1 MVISDWSSDV
11 CSSDLYGIDGETTDF
26 EISGNYVRTDRTETE
41 RSFEYDDPTAISGS
55 VGNGGNLLTD
65 NSNINDIDPENY
77 SIAGKLTHAW
87 SLGPTTPNTRY
98 ARFKATQAETAL
110 EIDFEED
117 APALDGTLTRRDI
130 PAEAISFGRVP
141 EFPGSAEL

>member
-65 NSNINDIDPENY
+65 HSNINDIDQENY
-77 SIAGKLTHAW
+77 SIAGRSEERRVGTECGHT
-87 SLGPTTPNTRY
+87 SRSRGTPN
-98 ARFKATQAETAL
+98 K
-110 EIDFEED
+110 
-117 APALDGTLTRRDI
+117 
-130 PAEAISFGRVP
+130 
-141 EFPGSAEL
+141 